1 VVRVKSRTPS
11 RSSSPRTAG
20 AIKAAAVI
28 GAVFAAGLVFVGFAS
43 LCTARTD
50 PAVIPE
56 AETSRPVAS
65 GSKIERSGIMIA
77 HELLL

>member
-1 VVRVKSRTPS
+1 MTIDALSGQDRPAFSGTIR
-11 RSSSPRTAG
+11 AG
-20 AIKAAAVI
+20 AVI
-28 GAVFAAGLVFVGFAS
+28 SAIFAAGLVFMGFAS

-50 PAVIPE
+50 PAPE

-65 GSKIERSGIMIA
+65 GSKIERSGTMIV